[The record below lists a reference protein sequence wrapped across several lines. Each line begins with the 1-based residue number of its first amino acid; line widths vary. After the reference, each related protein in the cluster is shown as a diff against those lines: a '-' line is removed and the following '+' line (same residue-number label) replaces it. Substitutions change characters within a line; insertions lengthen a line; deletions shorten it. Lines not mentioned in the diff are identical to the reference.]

1 MSLHGAQL
9 LHPSSGVF
17 DLYLQWQDTSKVLS
31 KCCIMCV
38 LTTHSILSNF
48 WLIRFHSVQHM
59 LTSFFVSCHYPQCT
73 VHVIRTHACA
83 THRCCLQES

>member
-9 LHPSSGVF
+9 LHPLSGVF
-17 DLYLQWQDTSKVLS
+17 GLYVQWQDTSKVLS

-38 LTTHSILSNF
+38 LTTHNILTNL

-59 LTSFFVSCHYPQCT
+59 LTSFFVSCHCT
-73 VHVIRTHACA
+73 QSTGHVICTHACA
-83 THRCCLQES
+83 AYRCCL